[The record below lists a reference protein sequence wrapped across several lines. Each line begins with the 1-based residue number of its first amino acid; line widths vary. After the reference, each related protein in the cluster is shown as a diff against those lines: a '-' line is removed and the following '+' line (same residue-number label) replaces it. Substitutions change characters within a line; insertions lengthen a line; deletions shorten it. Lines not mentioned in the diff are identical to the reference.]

1 MRREGVSRS
10 RRKAPGP
17 GCPRIEMAF
26 YGLLREEWERVADG
40 RREVDDG

>member
-17 GCPRIEMAF
+17 GHPRIDMAF
-26 YGLLREEWERVADG
+26 YGLLREEWERSAGGG
-40 RREVDDG
+40 REAGSG